1 LSRVRTGLEHLLET
15 PPAWALEGRLAL
27 LANPA
32 SVGPD
37 YRHARDLIAEAL
49 PGRLGALYSPQHGFF
64 ADKQDNMIESGHGLD
79 PLTGVP
85 VWSLY
90 GETRW
95 PTDEMLEGIDT
106 VVVDIQDVGT
116 RVYTFIWTL
125 TYIME
130 AAAKKDI
137 HVAVLDRPNPIGG
150 VKIEGNLTEA
160 EFTSFVGRYPIPMRH
175 GMTIGELALYFN
187 EACGIG
193 CDLTVVPM
201 KGWKRTMHFADT
213 GLPWVL
219 PSPNMPCEEAALV
232 YPGQV
237 ILEGCNLSEG
247 RGTTRPFELF
257 GAPYLDPQKLLAAL
271 APGSLAGCILRETG
285 FEPTFGKW
293 QGQPC
298 RGFQIHVT
306 DRDRFSPYRLSL
318 DIIRAAIV
326 NHPNDFFWKQPPY
339 EYEYEKL
346 PMDMILGSK
355 HLRESIEAGVPID
368 ELEAGW
374 QNELRNFD
382 TEREPFLIYTPR

>member
-1 LSRVRTGLEHLLET
+1 
-15 PPAWALEGRLAL
+15 
-27 LANPA
+27 
-32 SVGPD
+32 
-37 YRHARDLIAEAL
+37 
-49 PGRLGALYSPQHGFF
+49 
-64 ADKQDNMIESGHGLD
+64 MIESGHGLD
-79 PLTGVP
+79 PVTGVP
-85 VWSLY
+85 VFSLY

-95 PTDEMLEGIDT
+95 PTDEMLDGIDT

-130 AAAKKDI
+130 AAAEKGF
-137 HVAVLDRPNPIGG
+137 HVAILDRPNPIGG
-150 VKIEGNLTEA
+150 IKTEGNLTEA
-160 EFTSFVGRYPIPMRH
+160 AFTSFVGRYPIPMRH
-175 GMTIGELALYFN
+175 GMTMGELALFFN
-187 EACGIG
+187 ERFGIG

-201 KGWKRTMHFADT
+201 KGWTRSMHFGDT

-257 GAPYLDPQKLLAAL
+257 GAPYLDTEKLLACLTPA
-271 APGSLAGCILRETG
+271 SLAGCTLRETG

-293 QGQPC
+293 QGELC

-306 DRDRFSPYRLSL
+306 DRERFSPYRLSL
-318 DIIRAAIV
+318 DIVRAAIV
-326 NHPNDFFWKQPPY
+326 CHPDDFSWKEPPY
-339 EYEYEKL
+339 EYEYEKC

-355 HLRESIEAGVPID
+355 HLRECLENGVPVD
-368 ELEAGW
+368 ELEKGW
-374 QNELRNFD
+374 QDELNGFD
-382 TEREPFLIYTPR
+382 REREPFLIYPTP

>member
-1 LSRVRTGLEHLLET
+1 MSRVITGLEHLLES
-15 PPAWALEGRLAL
+15 PPAWARKGKLAL

-32 SVGPD
+32 SVGPA
-37 YRHARDLIAEAL
+37 YRHARDLMAEAL
-49 PGRLGALYSPQHGFF
+49 PGSLGALFSPQHGFF

-79 PLTGVP
+79 PVTGVP
-85 VWSLY
+85 VFSLY

-106 VVVDIQDVGT
+106 LVVDIQDVGT

-130 AAAKKDI
+130 AAAEKGF

-150 VKIEGNLTEA
+150 VKVEGNLTEA
-160 EFTSFVGRYPIPMRH
+160 AYTSFVGRYPIPMRH
-175 GMTIGELALYFN
+175 GMTMGELALFFN
-187 EACGIG
+187 ERFGIG

-201 KGWKRTMHFADT
+201 KGWTRSMHFGDT

-257 GAPYLDPQKLLAAL
+257 GAPYLDTTKLKNTLDPA
-271 APGSLAGCILRETG
+271 SLEGCVLRETG

-293 QGQPC
+293 AGELC
-298 RGFQIHVT
+298 KGFQIHVT
-306 DRDRFSPYRLSL
+306 DRERFAPYRLSL
-318 DIIRAAIV
+318 DIIRAAMA
-326 NHPNDFFWKQPPY
+326 NHPDKFAWKQPPY

-346 PMDMILGSK
+346 PMDMILGSRA
-355 HLRESIEAGVPID
+355 LRES
-368 ELEAGW
+368 LEAGTAIDKLEAQW
-374 QNELRNFD
+374 QDGLDDFRKS
-382 TEREPFLIYTPR
+382 REAFLIYNT

>member
-1 LSRVRTGLEHLLET
+1 MPRVRTGLEHLLEN
-15 PPAWALEGRLAL
+15 PPAWARKGKLAL
-27 LANPA
+27 MANPA
-32 SVGPD
+32 SVGPN

-49 PGRLGALYSPQHGFF
+49 PGRLAALYSPQHGFF

-79 PLTGVP
+79 PVTGVP

-90 GETRW
+90 GKTRW
-95 PTDEMLEGIDT
+95 PTDEMLKGIDT

-130 AAAKKDI
+130 AAAEKGF

-150 VKIEGNLTEA
+150 VQVEGNLTHPDC
-160 EFTSFVGRYPIPMRH
+160 TSFVGRYPIPMRH
-175 GMTIGELALYFN
+175 GMTIGELALFFN

-193 CDLTVVPM
+193 CDLSVVPM
-201 KGWKRTMHFADT
+201 QGWQRSMHFSDT

-257 GAPYLDPQKLLAAL
+257 GAPYLDTKKLLATL
-271 APGSLAGCILRETG
+271 SPLSLAGCTLRETG

-293 QGQPC
+293 QGELC

-306 DRDRFSPYRLSL
+306 DREVFAPYRLSL
-318 DIIRAAIV
+318 DLIRAV
-326 NHPNDFFWKQPPY
+326 LLNHPHAFSWKQPPY
-339 EYEYEKL
+339 EYEYEKN

-355 HLRESIEAGVPID
+355 KLRKELEAGTPID
-368 ELEAGW
+368 ALEAGW
-374 QNELRNFD
+374 QDELMEFRKV
-382 TEREPFLIYTPR
+382 REPLLIYTP

>member
-1 LSRVRTGLEHLLET
+1 MQRVHTGLEQLLAS
-15 PPAWALEGRLAL
+15 PPAWAREGKLAFM
-27 LANPA
+27 ANPA

-37 YRHARDLIAEAL
+37 YRHARTLIAEAL
-49 PGRLGALYSPQHGFF
+49 PGQLGALFSPQHGFF
-64 ADKQDNMIESGHGLD
+64 ADKQDNMIESGHGID
-79 PLTGVP
+79 PVTGVP

-95 PTDEMLEGIDT
+95 PTDEMMEGIDT

-125 TYIME
+125 SYIME
-130 AAAKKDI
+130 AAAKKGF

-150 VKIEGNLTEA
+150 MLVEGNLIDEGYA
-160 EFTSFVGRYPIPMRH
+160 SFVGRYPIPMRH
-175 GMTIGELALYFN
+175 GMTIGELALLFN
-187 EACGIG
+187 ERFGIG

-201 KGWKRTMHFADT
+201 TGWQRSMHFSET
-213 GLPWVL
+213 QLPWVL

-257 GAPYLDPQKLLAAL
+257 GAPYLDTDKLLASL
-271 APGSLAGCILRETG
+271 EPESLAGCTLRETG

-293 QGQPC
+293 QGELC

-306 DRDRFSPYRLSL
+306 DRDLFSPYRLSL
-318 DIIRAAIV
+318 DIVRAAIS
-326 NHPNDFFWKQPPY
+326 NHPADFAWKQPPY

-346 PMDMILGSK
+346 PMDMILGSIK
-355 HLRESIEAGVPID
+355 LREG
-368 ELEAGW
+368 LEAGSPVSELETAW
-374 QNELRNFD
+374 QDEL
-382 TEREPFLIYTPR
+382 TEFNKVREPFLIYNP

>member
-1 LSRVRTGLEHLLET
+1 MSRVRTGLEHLLES
-15 PPAWALEGRLAL
+15 PPAWARQGKLAL

-32 SVGPD
+32 SVGPS
-37 YRHARDLIAEAL
+37 YHHARDLISEAL
-49 PGRLGALYSPQHGFF
+49 PSRLGALYSPQHGFF

-79 PLTGVP
+79 PVTGVP
-85 VWSLY
+85 VFSLY

-95 PTDEMLEGIDT
+95 PTDEMLDGIDT

-130 AAAKKDI
+130 AAAEKGF
-137 HVAVLDRPNPIGG
+137 HVAILDRPNPIGG
-150 VKIEGNLTEA
+150 IKTEGNLTEA
-160 EFTSFVGRYPIPMRH
+160 AFTSFVGRYPIPMRH
-175 GMTIGELALYFN
+175 GMTMGELALFFN
-187 EACGIG
+187 ERFGIG

-201 KGWKRTMHFADT
+201 KGWTRSMHFGDT

-257 GAPYLDPQKLLAAL
+257 GAPYLDTEKLLACLTPA
-271 APGSLAGCILRETG
+271 SLAGCTLRETG

-293 QGQPC
+293 QGELC

-306 DRDRFSPYRLSL
+306 DRERFSPYRLSL
-318 DIIRAAIV
+318 DIVRAAIV
-326 NHPNDFFWKQPPY
+326 CHPNDFAWKEPPY
-339 EYEYEKL
+339 EYEYEKC

-355 HLRESIEAGVPID
+355 HLRECLENGVPVD
-368 ELEAGW
+368 ELEKGW
-374 QNELRNFD
+374 QDELNGFD
-382 TEREPFLIYTPR
+382 RETEPFLIYPTP

>member
-1 LSRVRTGLEHLLET
+1 M
-15 PPAWALEGRLAL
+15 
-27 LANPA
+27 ANPA

-37 YRHARDLIAEAL
+37 YRHGRTLMAAAL
-49 PGRLGALYSPQHGFF
+49 PGRLGALFSPQHGFF

-79 PLTGVP
+79 PVTGVP

-95 PTDEMLEGIDT
+95 PTDEMMDGIDT

-125 TYIME
+125 AYIME
-130 AAAKKDI
+130 AAAEKGF

-150 VKIEGNLTEA
+150 LGVEGNLIDPSCV
-160 EFTSFVGRYPIPMRH
+160 SFVGRYPIPMRH
-175 GMTIGELALYFN
+175 GMTIGELALFFN
-187 EACGIG
+187 EVFGIG

-201 KGWKRTMHFADT
+201 TGWQRSMHFSDT

-257 GAPYLDPQKLLAAL
+257 GAPWLDTAAL
-271 APGSLAGCILRETG
+271 LKALEPTSLDGCILRETG

-293 QGQPC
+293 RGELC

-318 DIIRAAIV
+318 DIVRAAIA
-326 NHPNDFFWKQPPY
+326 NHPADFAWKQPPY

-346 PMDMILGSK
+346 PMDMILGSTP
-355 HLRESIEAGVPID
+355 LRKGLEAGTPIS
-368 ELEAGW
+368 ELEANW
-374 QNELRNFD
+374 QEELAGFLKM
-382 TEREPFLIYTPR
+382 RESFLIYHP